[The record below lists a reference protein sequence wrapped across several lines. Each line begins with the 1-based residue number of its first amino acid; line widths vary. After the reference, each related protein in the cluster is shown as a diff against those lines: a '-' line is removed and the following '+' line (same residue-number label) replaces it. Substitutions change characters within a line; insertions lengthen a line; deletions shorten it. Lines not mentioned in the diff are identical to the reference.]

1 MRVPNITRGLAM
13 LAAIFLMGTAL
24 AADPAD
30 EGTEFK
36 RLPKPLPV
44 ETGKQIEVA
53 EFFWYRCPH
62 CNQLEPA
69 LSAWAKKLPS
79 DVKFRAVPA
88 VFNDNWMPGAK
99 IFYTLSDMGA
109 LDKLHDK
116 VFEAYHKE
124 GQNLNDEAQLMAWV
138 RKQGLNEAR
147 FQSIYRSFSVQ
158 TKAMKGAQSARAAG
172 LEGVPALLVDG
183 KYLTSVSM
191 TITEERLFEVLDQLV
206 DRARK
211 ERGGKSNKAKSVR
224 KPEPVAAVK

>member
-1 MRVPNITRGLAM
+1 
-13 LAAIFLMGTAL
+13 
-24 AADPAD
+24 
-30 EGTEFK
+30 
-36 RLPKPLPV
+36 
-44 ETGKQIEVA
+44 
-53 EFFWYRCPH
+53 
-62 CNQLEPA
+62 
-69 LSAWAKKLPS
+69 
-79 DVKFRAVPA
+79 